1 MKNPLPDQS
10 MEYNDSRI
18 SLYVGQLGKCGVT
31 KAPLEIWDMEVHHK
45 VPKSMGGSDEYKNL
59 IFIRKDVHQLIH
71 STKETTIQIYLQ
83 KLNLEK
89 DTLDKINNLRK
100 LVGNDKIVV
109 WR

>member
-1 MKNPLPDQS
+1 
-10 MEYNDSRI
+10 
-18 SLYVGQLGKCGVT
+18 
-31 KAPLEIWDMEVHHK
+31 MEVHHK

-109 WR
+109 